1 MLTGRGG
8 FNPHGATSLGLSQV
22 PVSLVVHAGLA
33 TSALLAPRLFS
44 KGDYRH
50 GGFSRTLKS
59 TMVGTGVAL
68 ATLCAGVV
76 FGTHHPERDPPFAYG
91 GGEPFSGAPTSV
103 SSESMVRTRASGS
116 SQAGNAGGGRRS
128 TLRSSRH
135 SGQYP
140 VNNLHRVGPR
150 RNEGGSD
157 GNNNENS
164 GSGGNPSPLVVEK
177 KAVELASTSNAIKL
191 FSH

>member
-1 MLTGRGG
+1 MLSGRGG

-50 GGFSRTLKS
+50 GEFQRTLKS
-59 TMVGTGVAL
+59 TVVGTGVTL

-76 FGTHHPERDPPFAYG
+76 FGNHHPERNPPFAYG

-103 SSESMVRTRASGS
+103 SSDSMVRTRATGS
-116 SQAGNAGGGRRS
+116 SEGSGNAGGGRRS

-140 VNNLHRVGPR
+140 VNHSHRVGPR

-157 GNNNENS
+157 GNNNGNS
-164 GSGGNPSPLVVEK
+164 GSGGNPSLVVEK
-177 KAVELASTSNAIKL
+177 KAVEVASTSNAINL